1 MNTDPF
7 SPSRAGGNGR
17 RGGGSRVGGPARG
30 VASGA
35 GASAGGGGGPA
46 GDGLPNPPGSP
57 DASSTVFPPTP
68 VPMTPADSAIN
79 GDEAAAVAGNAGV
92 GAEVRYIWGTD
103 VTLEEVK
110 AQFEDFAANFTL
122 PDSVEPLYP
131 SVLAHVHDT
140 SAGAVEVDLR
150 HLASHAA
157 DAYTKLVRYPSDL
170 MLAFETA
177 FVDLYRRLFPAGE
190 DDDEEGVAGGGGG
203 RAAAAAAAAAAA
215 GAPAG
220 APFTVRVFGL
230 LPEHVVSVRELNP
243 EQIMT
248 IVAVRGMVI
257 RASPVVPDLFNAF
270 YRCTVCRHERTVA
283 VARGML
289 DEPPRCAACGGK
301 AAYALVHNRC
311 QFTDR
316 QAVRLQEAPES
327 VPQGDTPVTLSLC
340 TYDALVDAAV
350 PGDRVEVTGILR
362 AAPVRLHHRMRTV
375 RSVLRTYI
383 DVVHLRTLAT
393 SDRVRT
399 GVPRSEQ
406 VHAVGDTPDGG
417 GLHGGDPPDSSTA
430 PAVTAAAAAA
440 REAALRALG
449 SSPGVYERLVDAVS
463 PSIFGLRDEKKGVLL
478 QLFGGATKEA
488 AWDASGHGRFRSEI
502 NILLVG
508 DPGTSKSQLLQ
519 AAHRLAPRGVY
530 TSGRGSSA
538 VGLTAYVTRDAE
550 SREAVLE
557 SGALVLSDRGVCCI
571 DEFDKMTDVTRSVL
585 HEAME
590 QQTISVA
597 KAGIIAT
604 LNARTA
610 VLAAANPV
618 GSRYN
623 QSLSVVDNIDL
634 PPTLL
639 SRFDLIYLVLDAPNA
654 VADRQLAK
662 HIVSLFSA
670 PPVGGTAD
678 RDAADGLD
686 EEEEEEDS
694 LAGVGATAGSAP
706 AAPLDGRTLTDYIA
720 FTRRVCNPVLTPAA
734 SASLVSA
741 YLDLRSGGRSGGVT
755 ATPRQL
761 ESLIRLAEAHAR
773 LHLRPTVAAADV
785 AEAVRLVKAAL
796 HTAAYDPRT
805 GRIDM
810 DVFALGRSRAAAGES
825 RALAEAVWAKLV
837 AATTTPLEGGDGG
850 GGPRRDIPQAAL
862 LRAVRA
868 DTDVTAGV
876 STAEF
881 RAAVATLVEE
891 ERVVIVGGG
900 TALRRIATDG

>member
-1 MNTDPF
+1 
-7 SPSRAGGNGR
+7 
-17 RGGGSRVGGPARG
+17 
-30 VASGA
+30 
-35 GASAGGGGGPA
+35 
-46 GDGLPNPPGSP
+46 
-57 DASSTVFPPTP
+57 
-68 VPMTPADSAIN
+68 MTPADSAIN
-79 GDEAAAVAGNAGV
+79 GDDDAAAAGGADG
-92 GAEVRYIWGTD
+92 GAAEVRYVWGTD

-110 AQFEDFAANFTL
+110 AQFEDFAATFTL
-122 PDSVEPLYP
+122 PGSDEPLYP

-177 FVDLYRRLFPAGE
+177 FVDLYRRLFP
-190 DDDEEGVAGGGGG
+190 
-203 RAAAAAAAAAAA
+203 
-215 GAPAG
+215 
-220 APFTVRVFGL
+220 
-230 LPEHVVSVRELNP
+230 
-243 EQIMT
+243 IMT
-248 IVAVRGMVI
+248 VVAVRGMVI

-270 YRCTVCRHERTVA
+270 YRCSVCRHERTVA

-327 VPQGDTPVTLSLC
+327 VPQGDTPATLSLC

-362 AAPVRLHHRMRTV
+362 AAPVRVHHRMRTV

-393 SDRVRT
+393 SDR
-399 GVPRSEQ
+399 
-406 VHAVGDTPDGG
+406 
-417 GLHGGDPPDSSTA
+417 
-430 PAVTAAAAAA
+430 
-440 REAALRALG
+440 
-449 SSPGVYERLVDAVS
+449 RLVDAVA

-478 QLFGGATKEA
+478 QLFGGASKEA
-488 AWDASGHGRFRSEI
+488 AWDSSGHGRFRSEI

-686 EEEEEEDS
+686 EEEDEEEAPDP
-694 LAGVGATAGSAP
+694 LAAMGATAPGLLGVGG
-706 AAPLDGRTLTDYIA
+706 APLDGRTLTDYIA
-720 FTRRVCNPVLTPAA
+720 YTRRVCNPVLTPAA
-734 SASLVSA
+734 SASLVAA

-773 LHLRPTVAAADV
+773 LHLRPSVAAADV

-825 RALAEAVWAKLV
+825 RALAEAVWEKLV
-837 AATTTPLEGGDGG
+837 AATAAAPAGGGEDGG
-850 GGPRRDIPQAAL
+850 GGAGGRRDVPQAAL

-868 DTDVTAGV
+868 DTDAAAGV
-876 STAEF
+876 STAQF

-891 ERVVIVGGG
+891 ERVVVVGGG
-900 TALRRIATDG
+900 SALRRIATDG